1 MNNKTDSQSRRD
13 TLTADIIEQVR
24 NAIHEELLF
33 APQSLTDDGREAI
46 EDDILT
52 QSRIVVDALSTE
64 EMTSEGA
71 LLSYIASARWVQPN
85 YLHCVALSRGAPEA
99 QLDHSSAL
107 WYRLPHT
114 LATHP

>member
-71 LLSYIASARWVQPN
+71 LRSHITNARWDTTRLIRDWRPPDGSGD
-85 YLHCVALSRGAPEA
+85 VAKIGEKKS
-99 QLDHSSAL
+99 
-107 WYRLPHT
+107 
-114 LATHP
+114 

>member
-71 LLSYIASARWVQPN
+71 LLSHIANARWDTTRLIRDWRPPDGSGD
-85 YLHCVALSRGAPEA
+85 VATIGEKKS
-99 QLDHSSAL
+99 
-107 WYRLPHT
+107 
-114 LATHP
+114 